1 MLSLIAISIALLTA
15 FFLDKPLKKRPEFFY
30 TAAALVTAA
39 VTIIMQLDAKGFIDI
54 DNEVVKNYILGL
66 FYRGALGG
74 AFWIVVMWA
83 GALPNGS
90 APIKKLMPIRGE
102 LSIFAAILSLSHVI
116 TFGIQYISDIINEK
130 TGSGDALRDF
140 VLVSI
145 LGTVMVLIMVPL
157 TVMSFK
163 KIRKKMNPKMW
174 KKIQRTAYVF
184 YAFLYLHIL
193 VLYIPKA
200 QKGREGFY
208 LSIIYYSIV
217 FVGYA
222 VFRLRKVY
230 VAKKKPESRLVTNI
244 VCACAII
251 VPVVL
256 CGFVS
261 RNTNENNEV
270 ITATKD
276 KPATFTFEAPTTA
289 PGDSG
294 ITAVTTTTSAGSDGK
309 TTTTTDKSGTT
320 TTTSTTTGT
329 GTTTTAVTTA
339 DTEEETE
346 APEENTPEET
356 PDTPEESANE
366 PAPEEPEPVVTP
378 EPEQPVYRFKNGT
391 FEGSGEGYAGT
402 VHVKITIE
410 NDYITGFSAY
420 ADDDDP
426 DYFSDAM
433 MFVIPQIQSSA
444 SADGIDTCSGATYS
458 SMGIIAASRDALSKA
473 LN

>member
-1 MLSLIAISIALLTA
+1 MLSLIAMAAALLIA
-15 FFLDKPLKKRPEFFY
+15 FFLDKPLKKRPEIFY
-30 TAAALVTAA
+30 IAAALVTAA
-39 VTIIMQLDAKGFIDI
+39 VTIIMQLDSKGYIDVG
-54 DNEVVKNYILGL
+54 NGFVKDYILGL

-74 AFWIVVMWA
+74 ALWIVVMWA

-90 APIKKLMPIRGE
+90 APIKKLMPVRGE

-116 TFGIQYISDIINEK
+116 TFGIQYISNAVNDK
-130 TGSGDALRDF
+130 VGTGDAFRDF
-140 VLVSI
+140 VIVSI
-145 LGTVMVLIMVPL
+145 LGIVMVLIMVPL

-200 QKGREGFY
+200 QKGREGFF
-208 LSIIYYSIV
+208 LSVIYYSIV
-217 FVGYA
+217 FIGYT

-230 VAKKKPESRLVTNI
+230 IAKKKPESKLVTNG

-251 VPVVL
+251 IPVVL

-261 RNTNENNEV
+261 RNTGDNNEM

-276 KPATFTFEAPTTA
+276 KPATFTFEAPTE
-289 PGDSG
+289 SG
-294 ITAVTTTTSAGSDGK
+294 KPAEESTTESTTENKSDDKKTDDKEK
-309 TTTTTDKSGTT
+309 TTTTAV
-320 TTTSTTTGT
+320 TTTGT
-329 GTTTTAVTTA
+329 GTTVTTVTTAVSENA
-339 DTEEETE
+339 AEEKDE
-346 APEENTPEET
+346 PEEN
-356 PDTPEESANE
+356 NE
-366 PAPEEPEPVVTP
+366 QPEEPEPVQEEPQQQEPQAEP
-378 EPEQPVYRFKNGT
+378 EPTYKYKNGT
-391 FEGSGEGYAGT
+391 YEGTAYGYAGD
-402 VHVKITIE
+402 VHVSITIE

-426 DYFSDAM
+426 EYFSDAM
-433 MFVIPQIQSSA
+433 QHVIPQIQSSM
-444 SADGIDTCSGATYS
+444 SADGIDSCSGATYS
-458 SMGIIAASRDALSKA
+458 SGGLIEASRDALSKA

>member
-15 FFLDKPLKKRPEFFY
+15 FFLDKPLKKRPEIFY

-39 VTIIMQLDAKGFIDI
+39 VTIIMQLDAKGSIDI

-102 LSIFAAILSLSHVI
+102 LSIFAAILSLSHAI
-116 TFGIQYISDIINEK
+116 TFGIRYISDIINEK

-193 VLYIPKA
+193 VLYIPRA

-230 VAKKKPESRLVTNI
+230 VAKKKPESRFVTNN

-261 RNTNENNEV
+261 RNTNGNNEV

-320 TTTSTTTGT
+320 TTASTTTET
-329 GTTTTAVTTA
+329 GTATTAVTTA

-346 APEENTPEET
+346 EPEENSTEET
-356 PDTPEESANE
+356 HD
-366 PAPEEPEPVVTP
+366 APEEPEPVVTS

-433 MFVIPQIQSSA
+433 MFVIPQIQSSVN
-444 SADGIDTCSGATYS
+444 ADGIDACSGATYS
-458 SMGIIAASRDALSKA
+458 SLGIIAASRDALSKA